1 MLQNKPTASY
11 SSDTPMPEL
20 PEVEVVRAGLASFV
34 VGTGI
39 TNVRI
44 HHPRVN
50 RRNVGD
56 LPTQL
61 DGAVIAGVARRG
73 KYMWLELD
81 RPFVLMIHLGMSGQ
95 IRVNDSPSDHPHLRL
110 NWNVIRPPGPERY
123 FEFLDQRTFGGLFIS
138 DRDQDGQPLAISH
151 IARDPFD
158 PLFDDDLFATSIM
171 KRSTQVK
178 RALLDQNLISGIGN
192 IYADEC
198 LWRVGLDG
206 ATPCDQLERTVVAE
220 IIKAVTEVMKEALVA
235 GGTSFD
241 RLYVNV
247 NGESGYFSRSL
258 AAYGREG
265 EPCYQCGN
273 PIIRSKF
280 TNRSSFHCLTCQP
293 PWLLP

>member
-1 MLQNKPTASY
+1 
-11 SSDTPMPEL
+11 MPEL
-20 PEVEVVRAGLASFV
+20 PEVEVVRAGLQNLV
-34 VGTGI
+34 LGTTIGA
-39 TNVRI
+39 VRI
-44 HHPRVN
+44 HHERAVRQN
-50 RRNVGD
+50 IGD
-56 LPTQL
+56 LTQQL
-61 DGAVIAGVARRG
+61 EGVTIERVARRG

-95 IRVNDSPSDHPHLRL
+95 IRVNESPSEHPHVRL
-110 NWNVIRPPGPERY
+110 DWNVIRTGEPNRY
-123 FEFLDQRTFGGLFIS
+123 FEFVDQRTFGGLRIS
-138 DRDQDGQPLAISH
+138 DQDLDGQPSAISH

-158 PLFDDDLFATSIM
+158 PLFDVGQFTDSLV

-206 ATPCDQLERTVVAE
+206 TTPCVKLDRSTAGQIVA
-220 IIKAVTEVMKEALVA
+220 AATQVMNEALVA

-241 RLYVNV
+241 SLYVNV

-258 AAYGREG
+258 SVYGREG
-265 EPCYQCGN
+265 APCERCGN
-273 PIIRSKF
+273 PITRSRF
-280 TNRSSFHCLTCQP
+280 MNRSSFHCRTCQP

>member
-1 MLQNKPTASY
+1 
-11 SSDTPMPEL
+11 MPEL
-20 PEVEVVRAGLASFV
+20 PEVEVVRAGLAQLV
-34 VGTGI
+34 VGTRI

-44 HHPRVN
+44 HHERAI

-56 LPTQL
+56 LCAQL
-61 DGAVIAGVARRG
+61 EGATIEGVARRG

-81 RPFVLMIHLGMSGQ
+81 RPCVLMIHLGMSGQ
-95 IRVNDSPSDHPHLRL
+95 IRVNDSPSGHPHVRL
-110 NWNVIRPPGPERY
+110 DWNVIREGEPRRY
-123 FEFLDQRTFGGLFIS
+123 FEFLDQRTFGGMHIC
-138 DRDQDGQPLAISH
+138 DRNQEGEPIAISH

-158 PLFDDDLFATSIM
+158 PLFDSERFYDSLLR
-171 KRSTQVK
+171 RSTQVK
-178 RALLDQNLISGIGN
+178 KALLDQNLISGIGN

-206 ATPCDQLERTVVAE
+206 ATPCDRLNRLVTEQIVS
-220 IIKAVTEVMKEALVA
+220 AVTGVMNEALVA

-241 RLYVNV
+241 GLYVNV

-258 AAYGREG
+258 SVYGREG
-265 EPCYQCGN
+265 EPCDRCGN

-280 TNRSSFHCLTCQP
+280 MNRSSFHCLTCQP

>member
-1 MLQNKPTASY
+1 
-11 SSDTPMPEL
+11 MPEL
-20 PEVEVVRAGLASFV
+20 PEVEVVRAGLEKLV
-34 VGTGI
+34 LGTKI
-39 TNVRI
+39 SAVRVY
-44 HHPRVN
+44 HQRAVRHN
-50 RRNVGD
+50 DGD
-56 LPTQL
+56 LSHQL
-61 DGAVIAGVARRG
+61 EAASIVRVARRG

-95 IRVNDSPSDHPHLRL
+95 IRVNKSPSGHPHVRVD
-110 NWNVIRPPGPERY
+110 WNVIRSGESNGY
-123 FEFLDQRTFGGLFIS
+123 FEFLDQRTFGGLRIS
-138 DRDQDGQPLAISH
+138 EQDHSGEPSAISH

-158 PLFDDDLFATSIM
+158 PLFDVGDFAESLV

-206 ATPCDQLERTVVAE
+206 TTPCDQLDASTAVE
-220 IIKAVTEVMKEALVA
+220 IVSAVTKVMNEALVA

-241 RLYVNV
+241 SLYVNV

-258 AAYGREG
+258 SVYGREG
-265 EPCYQCGN
+265 EPCERCGN
-273 PIIRSKF
+273 PITRSKF
-280 TNRSSFHCLTCQP
+280 MNRSSFHCLTCQA